1 MTDQSKAR
9 GARRLSLSLGAMSLS
24 AKICATATL
33 LVVLSLGAT
42 SAFIA
47 VKSSQSAEE
56 AAMRQ
61 ARTLTQEAS
70 ARLKSR
76 LAANLASLKSV
87 ATVLQSTQA
96 AEQPLSRAQVA
107 ELVRATLVGSEDF
120 IGNSAAYEPNALDG
134 KDLEFAGQQPLYDA
148 TGRYMPYW
156 TRTPD
161 GKVSVEPI
169 VFVAT
174 PGGNDWYDM
183 PKASGRAHFSEPYM
197 YPINGKDV
205 LISTLATPIMVQGQ
219 FKGVVTGDFQLTTL
233 GAMLADMK
241 VMDGGTLAL
250 ISNGGMYASNK
261 NHALNGK
268 KADDMP
274 AAALEAVR
282 HGKPYDYIDGQGVV
296 HLLQPLRVH
305 DDMAPWAISLA
316 FPHSVATAPARELAG
331 YAALVSVLCAVAAVG
346 VMVTVLRRLTRPLRV
361 LGHAMTDLSSGN
373 ADLSVRLAVR
383 GNDELADI
391 ARGFNG
397 FVSKIEDVLARV
409 RTSSD
414 AVAIAS
420 DEIRQG
426 NADLSVRTEQQAG
439 ALEETAASMEEL
451 NSTVKQNADNARQ
464 ANQLAASASEIAG
477 RGGEVV
483 AQVVTTMASI
493 NESSKK
499 VVDIISVID
508 GIAFQTNIL
517 ALNAAVEAA
526 RAGEQGRGFAVVA
539 SEVRNL
545 AQRSAAAAKEIKVLI
560 GDSVDKVGTGT
571 TLVEEA
577 GKTMEDVV
585 ASVRRVSDIVAEIS
599 AASAEQS
606 TGIGQ
611 VNQAIVQMDGVTQQ
625 NAALVEEAAA
635 AAESLQQQAAT
646 LVALVGEFRIGGEAG
661 AQPAPR
667 PAIAPQAV
675 ARLAMRAA

>member
-9 GARRLSLSLGAMSLS
+9 GARRLSLSLGSMSLS

-33 LVVLSLGAT
+33 LVVMSLGVT

-96 AEQPLSRAQVA
+96 AEQALSRTQVA

-156 TRTPD
+156 ARTPD
-161 GKVSVEPI
+161 GKVGVEPI
-169 VFVAT
+169 VFVTT

-183 PKASGRAHFSEPYM
+183 PKASGRAYFSEPYM

-205 LISTLATPIMVQGQ
+205 LISSLATPIMVQGQ

-250 ISNGGMYASNK
+250 ISNGGLYASNQ

-268 KADDMP
+268 KADDIP
-274 AAALEAVR
+274 AAALDAVR
-282 HGKPYDYIDGQGVV
+282 QGKPYEYIDDQGVV

-361 LGHAMTDLSSGN
+361 LGHAMTDLSGGN

-383 GNDELADI
+383 GNDELAEI

-414 AVAIAS
+414 AVAVAS
-420 DEIRQG
+420 NEIRQG

-493 NESSKK
+493 EASSKK

-545 AQRSAAAAKEIKVLI
+545 AQRSAAAAREIKVLI
-560 GDSVDKVGTGT
+560 GDSVDKVSTGT
-571 TLVEEA
+571 MLVEEA

-646 LVALVGEFRIGGEAG
+646 LVALVGEFRVEGDAQ
-661 AQPAPR
+661 AQPAAR
-667 PAIAPQAV
+667 TAIASPAP

>member
-9 GARRLSLSLGAMSLS
+9 GARRLSLSLGSMSLS

-33 LVVLSLGAT
+33 LVVMSLGVT

-96 AEQPLSRAQVA
+96 AEQALSRTQVA

-120 IGNSAAYEPNALDG
+120 IGNSAAYEPDALDG

-161 GKVSVEPI
+161 GKVGVEPI
-169 VFVAT
+169 VFVTT
-174 PGGNDWYDM
+174 PGGNDWYDI
-183 PKASGRAHFSEPYM
+183 PKASGRAHFTEPYM
-197 YPINGKDV
+197 YPISGKDV
-205 LISTLATPIMVQGQ
+205 VIATLATPIMVQGR

-241 VMDGGTLAL
+241 VMEGGTLAL
-250 ISNGGMYASNK
+250 ISNGGLYASNK
-261 NHALNGK
+261 NAALNGK
-268 KADDMP
+268 KAEDIP
-274 AAALEAVR
+274 AAALDAVR
-282 HGKPYDYIDGQGVV
+282 QGKPYEYIDGQGVV

-361 LGHAMTDLSSGN
+361 LGHAMTDLSGGN

-414 AVAIAS
+414 AVATAS
-420 DEIRQG
+420 NEIRQG

-451 NSTVKQNADNARQ
+451 NGTVKQNADNARQ

-545 AQRSAAAAKEIKVLI
+545 AQRSAAAAREIKVLI
-560 GDSVDKVGTGT
+560 GDSVDKVSTGT
-571 TLVEEA
+571 MLVEEA

-646 LVALVGEFRIGGEAG
+646 LVALVGEFRVAADAQ
-661 AQPAPR
+661 AQPAAR
-667 PAIAPQAV
+667 TAIAPQAA

>member
-9 GARRLSLSLGAMSLS
+9 GARRLSLGSMSLS

-33 LVVLSLGAT
+33 LVVMSLGAT

-70 ARLKSR
+70 ARLTSR

-96 AEQPLSRAQVA
+96 AGQALSRTQVA
-107 ELVRATLVGSEDF
+107 DVVRATLVGSEDF
-120 IGNSAAYEPNALDG
+120 IGNAAAYEPNALDG
-134 KDLEFAGQQPLYDA
+134 KDGEFAGQQPLYDA

-161 GKVSVEPI
+161 GKVNVEPI

-174 PGGNDWYDM
+174 PGGNDWYDI
-183 PKASGRAHFSEPYM
+183 PKASGHPHFTEPYM

-205 LISTLATPIMVQGQ
+205 VIATLATPIKVEGQ
-219 FKGVVTGDFQLTTL
+219 FKGVVSGDFQLTTL
-233 GAMLADMK
+233 GAMLAEMK
-241 VMDGGTLAL
+241 VMEGGTLAL
-250 ISNGGMYASNK
+250 ISNGGLYASNK
-261 NHALNGK
+261 DHALNGK
-268 KADDMP
+268 KAEDLP
-274 AAALEAVR
+274 AAALDAVR
-282 HGKPYDYIDGQGVV
+282 QGKPYDYIDGKGVV
-296 HLLQPLRVH
+296 HLLQPLRVQ

-331 YAALVSVLCAVAAVG
+331 YAALVSVLCAVAAVC
-346 VMVTVLRRLTRPLRV
+346 VMVAVLRRLTRPLRV
-361 LGHAMTDLSSGN
+361 LGDAMTDLSGGN
-373 ADLSVRLAVR
+373 ADLGVRLAVR

-397 FVSKIEDVLARV
+397 FVAKIENVLARV

-414 AVAIAS
+414 AVAVAS

-426 NADLSVRTEQQAG
+426 NADLSVRTEQQAS

-451 NSTVKQNADNARQ
+451 NGTVRQNADNARQ
-464 ANQLAASASEIAG
+464 ANQLAASASEVAG

-483 AQVVTTMASI
+483 AQVVSTMASI
-493 NESSKK
+493 DASSKK
-499 VVDIISVID
+499 VVDIIGVID

-560 GDSVDKVGTGT
+560 GDSVDKVSTGT
-571 TLVEEA
+571 MLVEEA

-646 LVALVGEFRIGGEAG
+646 LVALVGEFRIAG
-661 AQPAPR
+661 DAQAQPVAR
-667 PAIAPQAV
+667 PASAPQAA

>member
-9 GARRLSLSLGAMSLS
+9 DARRLSLGSMSLS

-33 LVVLSLGAT
+33 LVVMSLGAT

-70 ARLKSR
+70 ARLTSR

-96 AEQPLSRAQVA
+96 AGQALSRTQVA
-107 ELVRATLVGSEDF
+107 DVVRATLVGSEDF
-120 IGNSAAYEPNALDG
+120 IGNAAAYEPNALDG
-134 KDLEFAGQQPLYDA
+134 KDGEFAGQQPLYDA

-161 GKVSVEPI
+161 GRVNVEPI

-174 PGGNDWYDM
+174 PGGNDWYDI
-183 PKASGRAHFSEPYM
+183 PKASGHPHFTEPYM

-205 LISTLATPIMVQGQ
+205 VIATLATPIKVEGQ
-219 FKGVVTGDFQLTTL
+219 FKGVVSGDFQLTTL
-233 GAMLADMK
+233 GAMLAEMK
-241 VMDGGTLAL
+241 VMEGGTLAL
-250 ISNGGMYASNK
+250 ISNGGLYASNK
-261 NHALNGK
+261 DHALNGK
-268 KADDMP
+268 KAEDLP
-274 AAALEAVR
+274 AAALDAVR
-282 HGKPYDYIDGQGVV
+282 QGKPYDYIDGKGVV
-296 HLLQPLRVH
+296 HLLQPLRVQ

-331 YAALVSVLCAVAAVG
+331 YAALVSVLCAVAAVC
-346 VMVTVLRRLTRPLRV
+346 VMVAVLRRLTRPLRV
-361 LGHAMTDLSSGN
+361 LGDAMTDLSGGN
-373 ADLSVRLAVR
+373 ADLGVRLAVR

-397 FVSKIEDVLARV
+397 FVAKIENVLARV

-414 AVAIAS
+414 AVAVAS

-426 NADLSVRTEQQAG
+426 NADLSVRTEQQAS

-451 NSTVKQNADNARQ
+451 NGTVRQNADNARQ
-464 ANQLAASASEIAG
+464 ANQLAASASEVAG

-483 AQVVTTMASI
+483 AQVVSTMASI
-493 NESSKK
+493 DASSKK
-499 VVDIISVID
+499 VVDIIGVID

-545 AQRSAAAAKEIKVLI
+545 AQRSAAAAREIK
-560 GDSVDKVGTGT
+560 
-571 TLVEEA
+571 TLVDDSIRTVSEGSALVEQA
-577 GKTMEDVV
+577 GATMEEIVR
-585 ASVRRVSDIVAEIS
+585 SVGRVTDIMAEIM
-599 AASAEQS
+599 AASQEQA
-606 TGIGQ
+606 TGIEQ
-611 VNQAIVQMDGVTQQ
+611 VNQAIIQMDHATQQ
-625 NAALVEEAAA
+625 NAALVEQASAAAQALREEADSLAQAVGAFRLRAQGLRGAAA
-635 AAESLQQQAAT
+635 AGHIGAGRPPVQLLAQA
-646 LVALVGEFRIGGEAG
+646 
-661 AQPAPR
+661 
-667 PAIAPQAV
+667 
-675 ARLAMRAA
+675 